1 MKKTKGIIWGLVII
15 ALGVLWGL
23 NEANV
28 LSFTLFFDG
37 WWTLF
42 IIIPSLIGLITDK
55 DKKGSLICLAIGVL
69 LLVNC
74 YFDLWQ
80 YKKFLFPIIVVIV
93 GA

>member
-37 WWTLF
+37 
-42 IIIPSLIGLITDK
+42 
-55 DKKGSLICLAIGVL
+55 
-69 LLVNC
+69 
-74 YFDLWQ
+74 
-80 YKKFLFPIIVVIV
+80 
-93 GA
+93 